1 MGCTKGHL
9 RRAGFAVAVLCG
21 AVRIAQSAPSN
32 TNALW
37 VYSVTNLPNPVTD
50 GPTRTALLQNS
61 AASGVNLLYVSVY
74 SSTPNAAGRYLYDE
88 SDIASLITQAHT
100 QGMHVYT
107 AMGDPDWPSD
117 GCAGTP
123 LARFSDIAG
132 YNSANPSATFDGII
146 LDVEPGSNPDF
157 VALLDLYQCFQQ
169 QASAAGIGL
178 SAAISAFWTS
188 QVTFNQ
194 ITEPAYEQIVD
205 LKMNQVVVMG
215 YRNFAGTSDCTQGD
229 GVVCLDE
236 SIVQYANSVSLANSI
251 LVGLNTDN
259 PATSGDLPEETFY
272 SLGQSA
278 LNSVVESVDS
288 QFADAHESF
297 GGFAINNYRDSYL
310 NGQLSGWPA
319 TNPAFSTPSIS
330 LVGNAEGLSLTIAP
344 NTWVEI
350 GGSNLSPPGDSRTW
364 QALDFVNNQMP
375 VQLDGVSVTVNG
387 ISAYVYYISPTQV
400 NILTPPDA
408 MSGPVQVQ
416 VTNNRA
422 VSSSFTVQAQAES
435 PSFFVF
441 NGEPY
446 VAATHAD
453 GSLIG
458 PTSLYPGSTTPAKP
472 GETVVI
478 YANGFGRT
486 SIPVVSG
493 AVTQSGTLS
502 PLPVVTIGGMTA
514 PLAFAGLNGT
524 PGEFQFNV
532 VIPSSLADGDEPI
545 TAAYDGLT
553 TQKGTLITVQN

>member
-1 MGCTKGHL
+1 MSCANGHF
-9 RRAGFAVAVLCG
+9 RRAWFAVAVLCG
-21 AVRIAQSAPSN
+21 AARIAQPAPSN
-32 TNALW
+32 INALW

-50 GPTRTALLQNS
+50 APTRTTLIENS

-74 SSTPNAAGRYLYDE
+74 SSTPNATGRYLDDE
-88 SDIASLITQAHT
+88 SDIASLISQAHT
-100 QGMHVYT
+100 QGIQVYT
-107 AMGDPDWPSD
+107 AMGDPDWPSS

-123 LARFSDIAG
+123 QARFSDIAG
-132 YNSANPSATFDGII
+132 YNSANLSATFDGII

-169 QASAAGIGL
+169 QASSAGLGL

-194 ITEPAYEQIVD
+194 VTELAYEQIVD

-236 SIVQYANSVSLANSI
+236 GIIQYANHASLANSI

-259 PATSGDLPEETFY
+259 PATAGDLPEETFY

-278 LNSVVESVDS
+278 LNSAVESIHS
-288 QFADAHESF
+288 QFAGAKESF

-310 NGQLSGWPA
+310 NGQLSGWPS
-319 TNPAFSTPSIS
+319 TNSAFLAPSIS
-330 LVGNAEGLSLTIAP
+330 LVGNAEGLSPSIAP

-364 QALDFVNNQMP
+364 QGSDFLNHQMP

-387 ISAYVYYISPTQV
+387 ISAYVYYISPAQV

-416 VTNNRA
+416 VTNNGA
-422 VSSSFTVQAQAES
+422 VSSSLAAQAQAES

-441 NGEPY
+441 NGGPY

-478 YANGFGRT
+478 YANGFGAT

-493 AVTQSGTLS
+493 AETQSGTLA
-502 PLPVVTIGGMTA
+502 PLPMVTIGGMTA
-514 PLAFAGLNGT
+514 TLTFAGLNGT

-532 VIPSSLADGDEPI
+532 VVPSSLAAGDQPI
-545 TAAYDGLT
+545 TAAYDGLA
-553 TQKGTLITVQN
+553 TQTGTLITVQN